1 MARKKLT
8 DAQKQFIAGDDIDAE
23 APQQANAGAFRT
35 AREAGKV
42 SEGDDGAFAPSSH
55 GDSAKPNAESIT
67 KISNDIGSNLKQELF
82 GDRPA
87 KESSIRFTV
96 DIPESLNKRL
106 AQLSVDTGKP
116 KTELVR
122 TILDRTLNSLDY

>member
-8 DAQKQFIAGDDIDAE
+8 DAQKQFIAGDDINNE
-23 APQQANAGAFRT
+23 SSQQANT
-35 AREAGKV
+35 EAI
-42 SEGDDGAFAPSSH
+42 
-55 GDSAKPNAESIT
+55 AE
-67 KISNDIGSNLKQELF
+67 ISDDIGANLKQELF
-82 GDRPA
+82 GDRTR

-122 TILDRTLNSLDY
+122 TILDRALNSLNY

>member
-8 DAQKQFIAGDDIDAE
+8 DAQKQFIAGDNLDHQSS
-23 APQQANAGAFRT
+23 QQANT
-35 AREAGKV
+35 EV
-42 SEGDDGAFAPSSH
+42 
-55 GDSAKPNAESIT
+55 NT
-67 KISNDIGSNLKQELF
+67 QISNDIGNNLKQELF
-82 GDRPA
+82 GDRQA

-106 AQLSVDTGKP
+106 SQLSVDTGKP

-122 TILDRTLNSLDY
+122 TILNQALNSLDY

>member
-8 DAQKQFIAGDDIDAE
+8 DAQKQFIAGDDSLQQSS
-23 APQQANAGAFRT
+23 QQANT
-35 AREAGKV
+35 EV
-42 SEGDDGAFAPSSH
+42 
-55 GDSAKPNAESIT
+55 NT
-67 KISNDIGSNLKQELF
+67 QISDDIGANLKQELF
-82 GDRPA
+82 GDRKA

-106 AQLSVDTGKP
+106 SRLSIDTGKP

-122 TILDRTLNSLDY
+122 TILNQALNSLDY

>member
-1 MARKKLT
+1 MARKKLS
-8 DAQKQFIAGDDIDAE
+8 DAQKQFITGDDINA
-23 APQQANAGAFRT
+23 QANQQVLA
-35 AREAGKV
+35 EV
-42 SEGDDGAFAPSSH
+42 STE
-55 GDSAKPNAESIT
+55 
-67 KISNDIGSNLKQELF
+67 ISDDIGANLKQELF
-82 GDRPA
+82 GDRKS

-122 TILDRTLNSLDY
+122 TILNQALSSLDY

>member
-8 DAQKQFIAGDDIDAE
+8 DAQKQFIAGDDINTE
-23 APQQANAGAFRT
+23 SNQQVDTEANAGAD
-35 AREAGKV
+35 AGA
-42 SEGDDGAFAPSSH
+42 SRLPEGKSAASRLRRAKH
-55 GDSAKPNAESIT
+55 GESATPIAE
-67 KISNDIGSNLKQELF
+67 ISDDIGANLKQELF
-82 GDRPA
+82 GDRRS

-106 AQLSVDTGKP
+106 SQLSVDTGKP

-122 TILDRTLNSLDY
+122 TILDRALTSLEY

>member
-1 MARKKLT
+1 MARKKLS
-8 DAQKQFIAGDDIDAE
+8 DAQKQFIAGDDMNTQASQQVLAE
-23 APQQANAGAFRT
+23 ANTQVSTEISDRIGA
-35 AREAGKV
+35 
-42 SEGDDGAFAPSSH
+42 D
-55 GDSAKPNAESIT
+55 
-67 KISNDIGSNLKQELF
+67 LKQELF
-82 GDRPA
+82 GDRKS

-122 TILDRTLNSLDY
+122 TIIDRALTSLDY

>member
-8 DAQKQFIAGDDIDAE
+8 DAQKQFIAGDDINTE
-23 APQQANAGAFRT
+23 APQQVLAEANTQVSTEISDRIGA
-35 AREAGKV
+35 
-42 SEGDDGAFAPSSH
+42 
-55 GDSAKPNAESIT
+55 
-67 KISNDIGSNLKQELF
+67 NLKQELF
-82 GDRPA
+82 GDRKS

-106 AQLSVDTGKP
+106 AQLSLDTGKP

-122 TILDRTLNSLDY
+122 TILNQALSSLDY

>member
-1 MARKKLT
+1 MARKKLS
-8 DAQKQFIAGDDIDAE
+8 DAQKQFIAGDDINTEVNQQVLAE
-23 APQQANAGAFRT
+23 ANTQVSTEISDRIGA
-35 AREAGKV
+35 
-42 SEGDDGAFAPSSH
+42 
-55 GDSAKPNAESIT
+55 
-67 KISNDIGSNLKQELF
+67 NLKQELF
-82 GDRPA
+82 GDRKS

-122 TILDRTLNSLDY
+122 TILDRALSSLDY

>member
-8 DAQKQFIAGDDIDAE
+8 DAQKQFIAGDDM
-23 APQQANAGAFRT
+23 
-35 AREAGKV
+35 
-42 SEGDDGAFAPSSH
+42 
-55 GDSAKPNAESIT
+55 NAESNQQVLAEANT
-67 KISNDIGSNLKQELF
+67 QVSTEISDRIGANLKQELF
-82 GDRPA
+82 GDRKS

-122 TILDRTLNSLDY
+122 TIIDRALSSLDY